1 MTKVTTPN
9 NVHVEAMDISGK
21 DHSYKHAKTS
31 NRSFCILL
39 LATIW
44 KVFGCGVIPASQAS
58 TRTFTV
64 TGLRTVPVAMAYAG
78 KPEVSARVP
87 GIAANEAGAK
97 GFVERLVM
105 QTVFD
110 VLERQGR
117 SALLPEAVISAIL
130 GQLEVRVI
138 YAPIQ
143 CQGVVLNPAMD
154 MVMKN
159 EQKCIIVGN
168 TVTGFCNGLMGL
180 QRAMMPCTMPV
191 DMMVAI
197 TPIPQNHTTI
207 SGTLSTTN
215 IVMASW
221 SRSMWQSVVDRAL
234 RV

>member
-154 MVMKN
+154 M
-159 EQKCIIVGN
+159 
-168 TVTGFCNGLMGL
+168 GFCNGLMGL

-234 RV
+234 RVLTSG